1 MKIEVTEEFEKDFKR
16 LSKKYPSIPK
26 DVKKIG
32 EELLANPNMG
42 VSLSGGS
49 RKIRMAITSK
59 GKGKSG
65 GARIITFNYLID
77 NNNGKI
83 ILVTMYDKN
92 EQANISDAQIRQA
105 FKTLNK

>member
-42 VSLSGGS
+42 VSLSGGF

>member
-1 MKIEVTEEFEKDFKR
+1 MKIEVTEEFERDFKR

-42 VSLSGGS
+42 VSLSGGF

-77 NNNGKI
+77 SNNGKI

>member
-42 VSLSGGS
+42 VSLSGGF

-59 GKGKSG
+59 GKGKSS
-65 GARIITFNYLID
+65 GARIITFNYLLD
-77 NNNGKI
+77 SNNGKI